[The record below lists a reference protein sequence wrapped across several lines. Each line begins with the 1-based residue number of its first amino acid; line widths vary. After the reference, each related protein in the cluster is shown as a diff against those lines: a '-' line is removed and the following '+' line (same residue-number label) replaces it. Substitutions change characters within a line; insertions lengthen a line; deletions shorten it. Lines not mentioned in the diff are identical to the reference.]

1 MSLQVSSKDVADRV
15 ESRTV
20 GAKEVGSPDRGNL
33 GNVNWK
39 VRMSPADIR
48 PRGYRFLL
56 RWWSAERVQVV
67 VTIADWV
74 RVASKARARVSVV
87 DQINMPFMFLLA
99 LFFIII
105 VVWVWLRW
113 NLGMRDTSTG
123 GRGWE

>member
-1 MSLQVSSKDVADRV
+1 MSLQVSSKDVADRE

-20 GAKEVGSPDRGNL
+20 GAKEVGSPARGNL

-39 VRMSPADIR
+39 VRMSPADIG

-74 RVASKARARVSVV
+74 GVASKARASVV
-87 DQINMPFMFLLA
+87 DNRNMPFMFLLA

-105 VVWVWLRW
+105 VC
-113 NLGMRDTSTG
+113 GYG
-123 GRGWE
+123 